1 MAVGQIDALE
11 LRIAYSAG
19 NAAEG
24 IKKLATSLGELKSS
38 MSGIAS
44 GLEKIEAAI
53 RGINNATKNM
63 GLSNVSKQVEQF
75 SNSVVN
81 RAIPRKVADRALP
94 LKTQEVQEVF
104 DRAIPQKSLEGA
116 DAFAA
121 ATESGEELENE
132 LNDINRAADALANVV
147 DTLSQKIVKEN
158 AILWQQRDAF
168 KAAREE
174 MKELSKRRQQILKHG
189 AEIGPRASES
199 EEGPNWLKGMSNLF
213 KRIWRVAEYRMLR
226 GLITGISKGFAEG
239 VQNMYQWSKALNGE
253 FARSMDSIAKSA
265 TIMKNSLAVASA
277 PLIEALAPVIA
288 NLAAKFAEAAT
299 AASRFF
305 AILTGADHYYAVS
318 TGFAQ
323 EYAAATGKATQK
335 LRTLLKFDE
344 INRLEKA
351 NKGSGGGGS
360 SIDTSNMFK
369 KMSLDL
375 KNMTFKERIT
385 FLLDEIIPELSDKI
399 TPEYV
404 LTGLAG
410 AMAAGALS
418 SLLPTSLLGTAIS
431 LTVGFAVTSWL
442 RSVDWDEKMSNLEQ
456 GYQETRRWFSEELF
470 GWIPNSWKAPSLLE
484 FIASNRT
491 VVSVEHVSWKDA
503 RGKNNDKEEFKEFA
517 EELLG
522 IDDGILNIGT
532 ITAKLQFN
540 KVIANADALK
550 DALKKGGY
558 SVVNDSGFQSVMYV
572 KKLSEGPY
580 VYGAGGFP
588 EVGQMFLARES
599 GPEMVGQIGGR
610 TAVANNDQIVQ
621 AVASG
626 VASAVNK
633 EVLLLQE
640 QNSLLRTIAGKGSN
654 ITTGSIASAF
664 ERENRRAGTSII
676 SVGG

>member
-1 MAVGQIDALE
+1 MATRATVDSLE
-11 LRIAYSAG
+11 LRIAYQANDAAAG
-19 NAAEG
+19 VKA
-24 IKKLATSLGELKSS
+24 LATSLGELKANMMGVPDMLKNISEGLKS
-38 MSGIAS
+38 VKNAAKGGLGIKEISEELKALWAATNVGSKNNGIHIPPRIRIEKGGLAKEAKEAVAEVTEHTSTNEVDVFKETQEHIKAAAIEAKQFAIDIRKVKQELQDSKAAS
-44 GLEKIEAAI
+44 GF
-53 RGINNATKNM
+53 GDM
-63 GLSNVSKQVEQF
+63 
-75 SNSVVN
+75 
-81 RAIPRKVADRALP
+81 
-94 LKTQEVQEVF
+94 LK
-104 DRAIPQKSLEGA
+104 
-116 DAFAA
+116 
-121 ATESGEELENE
+121 
-132 LNDINRAADALANVV
+132 
-147 DTLSQKIVKEN
+147 
-158 AILWQQRDAF
+158 
-168 KAAREE
+168 
-174 MKELSKRRQQILKHG
+174 
-189 AEIGPRASES
+189 
-199 EEGPNWLKGMSNLF
+199 NLF
-213 KRIWRVAEYRMLR
+213 KGVGNVSEKLFKPLKSLGRIIQYRMLR
-226 GLITGISKGFAEG
+226 GLITLFTQGFSEGIK
-239 VQNMYQWSKALNGE
+239 NMYEWSAALNGD
-253 FARSMDSIAKSA
+253 FARAMDSLKNSA
-265 TIMKNSLAVASA
+265 LIFKNSLAVASA
-277 PLIEALAPVIA
+277 PIIEWLAPRVA
-288 NLAAKFAEAAT
+288 DLAAKFAELAT

-305 AILTGADHYYAVS
+305 AILTGSDHYYAV
-318 TGFAQ
+318 
-323 EYAAATGKATQK
+323 ATGSANAYASAVGNATK
-335 LRTLLKFDE
+335 KVRTLLKFDE

-351 NKGSGGGGS
+351 NKSGGGGGS
-360 SIDTSNMFK
+360 GVDTSNMFK

-385 FLLDEIIPELSDKI
+385 FLLDEIIPKLSDKI

-491 VVSVEHVSWKDA
+491 VVNVEHVSWKDA